1 MMKGL
6 FFRELYLTRKT
17 YISAFSTYL
26 LITLL
31 LVLITLS
38 ISFGNLREVIS
49 AENGEITKNILFY
62 ISVIIPSAVLY
73 LMSAANFELVDKD
86 ISTKWL
92 TFQYTIPVSTKKCA
106 FVKIIIITVSIIIAF
121 ALSMANMALFCTLY
135 GRSPDRILM
144 GALTFL
150 MPLTALGAI
159 ALVSLTL
166 IFRNSTASAITIL
179 LAALAVLYPFM
190 MELIFASENDPD
202 SFSLMPCLDKIA
214 DYTCLYPFIAI
225 AVLALGQI
233 VLTAVLGRR
242 ENYRIKEKKEAVS
255 E

>member
-1 MMKGL
+1 MKGL
-6 FFRELYLTRKT
+6 IYRELYLTRKT

-31 LVLITLS
+31 LVLINLS
-38 ISFGNLREVIS
+38 IYFGNLRDIIS
-49 AENGEITKNILFY
+49 AENGESTKNTLFY

-86 ISTKWL
+86 ITTKWL

-106 FVKIIIITVSIIIAF
+106 FVKILIITVSIIIAF

-144 GALTFL
+144 GTLTFL
-150 MPLTALGAI
+150 MPLTAIGAI

-166 IFRNSTASAITIL
+166 LFRNSTAAAITIF
-179 LAALAVLYPFM
+179 AAAFVISYPFM
-190 MELIFASENDPD
+190 MELIIASDSDTENL
-202 SFSLMPCLDKIA
+202 SLMPYLDKIA
-214 DYTCLYPFIAI
+214 DFTCLYPIIAI
-225 AVLALGQI
+225 VTLAIGQL
-233 VLTAVLGRR
+233 VLTAALGRR
-242 ENYRIKEKKEAVS
+242 DNYRIKEKKEAS
-255 E
+255 EK